1 MDTSDAVH
9 VEDPATAT
17 TEQVLRDEPSF
28 IHDVAQFYNQTDLAD
43 ATLRVDDTTYPAHR
57 FVLAKSSDVFR
68 AMLYDEAWS
77 DTREKEMTL
86 NESPEC
92 TAVFDRFLR
101 YLYTAEVVIGAD
113 SAVGILCLADKY
125 QVRTS
130 SLYMLKV
137 LAEKSEQCKQMY
149 EMGVCA
155 CMIRL

>member
-1 MDTSDAVH
+1 MDTSDAAH
-9 VEDPATAT
+9 VEDSATS

-43 ATLRVDDTTYPAHR
+43 ATLRVGDVTYPAHR

-77 DTREKEMTL
+77 ETREKEMTL
-86 NESPEC
+86 NDSPEC

-125 QVRTS
+125 QVSIS
-130 SLYMLKV
+130 SL
-137 LAEKSEQCKQMY
+137 
-149 EMGVCA
+149 
-155 CMIRL
+155 